1 MKDMFNKPK
10 NRIIAFQYRTGRIR
24 LGMRRERAINC
35 QNFLHD
41 DLWASAHKHRE
52 SDDSSEFGDLFT
64 LFPENRKERNSLRRP
79 LPPPPPSS
87 ENTEIFCNSFL
98 LEKYH
103 QNNKSQQKS
112 ICKSTGLIQVRM
124 AKNSI
129 DHI

>member
-1 MKDMFNKPK
+1 MTYGPLPISIENPTTVANLEIYLHFFRKIGKSE
-10 NRIIAFQYRTGRIR
+10 IR
-24 LGMRRERAINC
+24 LDGRC
-35 QNFLHD
+35 
-41 DLWASAHKHRE
+41 
-52 SDDSSEFGDLFT
+52 
-64 LFPENRKERNSLRRP
+64 
-79 LPPPPPSS
+79 PPPPSS